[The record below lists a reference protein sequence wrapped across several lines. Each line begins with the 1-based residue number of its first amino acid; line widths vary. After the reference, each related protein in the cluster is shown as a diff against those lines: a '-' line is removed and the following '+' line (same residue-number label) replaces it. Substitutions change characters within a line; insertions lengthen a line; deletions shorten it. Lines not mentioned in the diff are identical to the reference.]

1 MGDLVMSAELLRCA
15 AEHRILTGGAVGAV
29 IRPLH
34 EPAVGAGLVGLEI
47 GRHEALG
54 KRAL

>member
-47 GRHEALG
+47 GRHEAMG